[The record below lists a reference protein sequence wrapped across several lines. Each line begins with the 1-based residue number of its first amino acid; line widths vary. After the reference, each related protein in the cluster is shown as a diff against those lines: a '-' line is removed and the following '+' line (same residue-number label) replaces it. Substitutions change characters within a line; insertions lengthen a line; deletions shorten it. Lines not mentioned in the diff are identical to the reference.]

1 MSAAS
6 ILNPLDIG
14 VPRPHPNSDYVNW
27 TTKEPI
33 MHMFHEFSTNSLPY
47 WINFLEFHGIDRRTV
62 YFPQSPKLRMS
73 STLDEIKEDVSS
85 FIQQTE
91 TFLEMLLNL
100 VASTNAESEEIEYQD
115 PSADPP
121 TTIPNSTD
129 TTAPVSPPHI
139 SPSSTV
145 VSSLS
150 QPVSDASCPPF
161 QTYADL
167 EYIRHQIKQ
176 LKAPV
181 LSSLSKPSVKQFY
194 WSVERWIAAVKKISL
209 HFPLPSIHSFV
220 SIAVAELLDSYFE
233 LHYPSISPD
242 SLSFMDYFDCLFAKF
257 HPLVQIMSLIFLT
270 ILHLE
275 SLLVTV
281 R

>member
-33 MHMFHEFSTNSLPY
+33 INMFHEFSTHSLSY

-100 VASTNAESEEIEYQD
+100 VA

-129 TTAPVSPPHI
+129 TTAPVSPPNI

-145 VSSLS
+145 VSSL
-150 QPVSDASCPPF
+150 P
-161 QTYADL
+161 
-167 EYIRHQIKQ
+167 
-176 LKAPV
+176 
-181 LSSLSKPSVKQFY
+181 
-194 WSVERWIAAVKKISL
+194 
-209 HFPLPSIHSFV
+209 
-220 SIAVAELLDSYFE
+220 
-233 LHYPSISPD
+233 
-242 SLSFMDYFDCLFAKF
+242 
-257 HPLVQIMSLIFLT
+257 
-270 ILHLE
+270 
-275 SLLVTV
+275 
-281 R
+281 